1 MGFFLFSFAFL
12 GLSILMINIF
22 STKEQ
27 KDNKRLKTAP
37 VSTSRSWLRSSCT
50 AKGWERY
57 KDCFCVLPRSDPWAE
72 DTVKGKTLRCRTADT
87 VFYPR
92 RGRATKNVLT
102 HFFFLHYKV
111 TLQWLPTRH
120 RRVSSRNVSLNVL
133 IHLAWNCVII
143 KPKINQN
150 RENKPPKICKQ
161 MDVKR
166 RNQLYVSLVA

>member
-1 MGFFLFSFAFL
+1 MGFFLFSFASL
-12 GLSILMINIF
+12 GLSILMTNIL

-37 VSTSRSWLRSSCT
+37 VSTSRSWLSSSCT

-57 KDCFCVLPRSDPWAE
+57 KDCLCVLPRSDPWAE
-72 DTVKGKTLRCRTADT
+72 DMVKRKTLRCRTADT

-92 RGRATKNVLT
+92 RGRPTKNVLT
-102 HFFFLHYKV
+102 LFLHYKV

-120 RRVSSRNVSLNVL
+120 RRVSSRNDVSLNVL

-150 RENKPPKICKQ
+150 REKNLPRFANKW
-161 MDVKR
+161 M
-166 RNQLYVSLVA
+166 